1 MPTKARRAAE
11 GAGHHGPYA
20 ELARMATTVDEPAVR
35 EAAQTFGDA
44 LAAGDVEQAM
54 ECFSQ
59 ELRRNAGEV
68 LALLPLPAN
77 DVGIESL
84 ERSGPGYNVVLRLTG
99 ETNEDLV
106 QTRWKDRDGRP
117 TIVEVS
123 HLSRT
128 ERATPDE
135 ELPEEGIAEASGEA
149 G

>member
-1 MPTKARRAAE
+1 
-11 GAGHHGPYA
+11 
-20 ELARMATTVDEPAVR
+20 MATVVDEQAVR
-35 EAAQTFGDA
+35 QSAQAFSDA
-44 LAAGDVEQAM
+44 LAEGNVDQAM
-54 ECFSQ
+54 ESFSQ

-77 DVGIESL
+77 EVAIETL
-84 ERSGPGYNVVLRLTG
+84 ERTGAGYSVVLRLTG

-128 ERATPDE
+128 EREAPAE
-135 ELPEEGIAEASGEA
+135 ESVEEESVPPSGA
-149 G
+149 GAAG